1 MENVELKEMTPAD
14 LEFVKEVY
22 DYYILHSTAVFYLHP
37 LTISEL
43 GENIRLGDPRYL
55 AYTIHANN
63 QRCGFCYISKF
74 KPKEAFDV
82 TVEITSTSHLQQ
94 EVKAS
99 DMLPCNSS
107 NPASGRLDSIT
118 SWPLSPARTQPASPF
133 REMRLY
139 RMRPYQR
146 GGP

>member
-43 GENIRLGDPRYL
+43 GENIPLDHPRYL
-55 AYTIHANN
+55 AHTTHANN
-63 QRCGFCYISKF
+63 TRHGLFY
-74 KPKEAFDV
+74 
-82 TVEITSTSHLQQ
+82 LQQ
-94 EVKAS
+94 EVKVS

-107 NPASGRLDSIT
+107 NPVSGRLDSIT
-118 SWPLSPARTQPASPF
+118 SWPLSPARTQPAYAFSRNAAIPNAPVSN
-133 REMRLY
+133 RW
-139 RMRPYQR
+139 PVSSTVC
-146 GGP
+146 